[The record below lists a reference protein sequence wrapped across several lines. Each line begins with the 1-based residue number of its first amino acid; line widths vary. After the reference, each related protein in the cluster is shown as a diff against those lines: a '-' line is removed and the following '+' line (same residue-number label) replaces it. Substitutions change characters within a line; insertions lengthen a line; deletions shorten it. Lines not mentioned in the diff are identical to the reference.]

1 MRLLALLA
9 GAALAAS
16 ALPAVADDVSDGV
29 VRIGVLNDQ
38 SGLYADNTG
47 PGSVIAARMAVEDFG
62 GKVLGKPVEVVF
74 ADHQNKADIG
84 SNVTRQWIDQE
95 GVDAI
100 ADVGNS
106 AVALA
111 VQSITREKN
120 RIHLNTGAA
129 SSDLTGKECSPTGFS
144 WAYDTYA
151 LASGTGKALVKQGGD
166 TWFFLSADYSF
177 GQALER
183 DTTKFVK
190 EAGGKVLGSVRV
202 PLNTSDFS
210 SFLLQAQGSGAKVI
224 GLANAGGDTI
234 NSIKQASEFGIVA
247 GGQRL
252 AGLLVFL
259 PDIHSLG
266 LKTAQGLVI
275 TTAFYWDQNNET
287 RAWNKRFQEK
297 HGKPATYI
305 QAGTYS
311 AVAHYLKA
319 IAAAGTDEAKAVSA
333 KMKEMPVNDFMTKNA
348 EVREDG
354 RVVRDM
360 YLVEVKTPA
369 ELKGP
374 WDYYKILTTIPGAE
388 AFRPLADGNCPFVKK

>member
-111 VQSITREKN
+111 VQAITREKN

-275 TTAFYWDQNNET
+275 TTAFYWDQNDET

-369 ELKGP
+369 ESKGP

>member
-1 MRLLALLA
+1 MRSRLALLV
-9 GAALAAS
+9 GAALMAS
-16 ALPAVADDVSDGV
+16 ALPAAADVSGDV

-47 PGSVIAARMAVEDFG
+47 PGSVIAARMAVEDYG

-84 SNVTRQWIDQE
+84 SNITRQWVDQE

-111 VQSITREKN
+111 VQAITREKN

-183 DTTKFVK
+183 DTSKFVK
-190 EAGGKVLGSVRV
+190 EAGGTVLGSVRV

-234 NSIKQASEFGIVA
+234 NSIKQASEFGIVEA
-247 GGQRL
+247 GQRL

-275 TTAFYWDQNNET
+275 TTAFYWDQNDET
-287 RAWNKRFQEK
+287 RTWNKRFQER

-319 IAAAGTDEAKAVSA
+319 IEAAGTDEAKAVSA

-348 EVREDG
+348 KVREDG

-360 YLVEVKTPA
+360 YLVQVKTPA
-369 ELKGP
+369 ESKGP
-374 WDYYKILTTIPGAE
+374 WDYYKILTTIPGDE
-388 AFRPLADGNCPFVKK
+388 AFRPLADGGCPFVKK